1 LHSIASI
8 LPALPGLVG
17 PKTYAAWPVWRDST
31 RLEARFTPTP
41 KTTIVTLWHRARDF
55 ERQTRQANR
64 QDGALGRNGLAVL
77 HALIF
82 DFLNHATGRLDPSYA
97 ALARAACI
105 SERSVAR
112 GLVKLKA
119 AGVLGWQRRCSE
131 GRDELGRFRLEQ
143 DTNAYAILP
152 VTRWKGY
159 RAPPEAP
166 PPQPGAWGDHP
177 PLADLLTQAVEER
190 RHGAS
195 ERTALQ
201 ILEQDP
207 NDALAAAN
215 ARLFRSKLLE
225 CQPGAETALKINNK
239 PVPTRSGN
247 GVR

>member
-1 LHSIASI
+1 MHSIASI
-8 LPALPGLVG
+8 LPALPGLAG

-31 RLEARFTPTP
+31 RVEVRFTPVP
-41 KTTIVTLWHRARDF
+41 KKTIVNLWHRARDF

-82 DFLNHATGRLDPSYA
+82 DFLNHVTGRLDPSYE

-105 SERSVAR
+105 SMRSVAR
-112 GLVKLKA
+112 GLQRLKA
-119 AGVLGWQRRCSE
+119 AGVLGWLRRCSE

-152 VTRWKGY
+152 ATQWKGY
-159 RAPPEAP
+159 RGPPEAP
-166 PPQPGAWGDHP
+166 PPRPGTWGDHP
-177 PLADLLTQAVEER
+177 PLADLSTQAAEER

-195 ERTALQ
+195 LGAALQ

-207 NDALAAAN
+207 NDELAAVT

-225 CQPGAETALKINNK
+225 CQPSEETGRKIINTDGA
-239 PVPTRSGN
+239 P
-247 GVR
+247 